1 MSWIW
6 HGKGE
11 LLMKKNIHPEVK
23 DATVT
28 CVCGASFKTK
38 SIKENI
44 QVEVCSE
51 CHPFYAGSQGKAKK
65 TGNIEKFNKK
75 YGFDK

>member
-11 LLMKKNIHPEVK
+11 LLMQKNIHPEVK

-51 CHPFYAGSQGKAKK
+51 CHPFYTGSQGKAKK

>member
-1 MSWIW
+1 
-6 HGKGE
+6 
-11 LLMKKNIHPEVK
+11 MKKNIHPEVK

-38 SIKENI
+38 STKENI

-51 CHPFYAGSQGKAKK
+51 CHPFYTGSQGKAKK
-65 TGNIEKFNKK
+65 TGNIEKFNKR
-75 YGFDK
+75 YGFNK